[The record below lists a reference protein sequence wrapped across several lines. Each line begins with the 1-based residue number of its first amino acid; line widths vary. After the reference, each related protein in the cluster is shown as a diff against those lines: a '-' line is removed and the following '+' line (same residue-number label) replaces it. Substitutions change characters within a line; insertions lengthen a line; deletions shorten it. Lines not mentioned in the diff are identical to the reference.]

1 MDIIE
6 AEQTLNLITERC
18 NSDEEIADEIDKL
31 DSKEKN
37 RILGAITR
45 ARFLEDCSKGSD
57 LLLKHLQDHEEFQ
70 TNDGRLSVDV
80 ILGMMKL
87 LSNIYK
93 DINAKQAREE
103 LQKMT
108 AGSQFVCNEINT
120 LSDIA
125 AEIEGLVDT
134 AIINESYVSAYMF
147 SRSLG
152 IELTDDIGNS
162 VEIEK

>member
-6 AEQTLNLITERC
+6 AEQKLNLISERC
-18 NSDEEIADEIDKL
+18 NSDQEIADEIDKL
-31 DSKEKN
+31 DLQEKN

-57 LLLKHLQDHEEFQ
+57 LLLNHLQAHEEFQ
-70 TNDGRLSVDV
+70 TDDGRLSVDI

-125 AEIEGLVDT
+125 ADIESLVDS
-134 AIINESYVSAYMF
+134 ALVNESYVAAYMF
-147 SRSLG
+147 ARSLG

-162 VEIEK
+162 IEIEK